1 MQFTIARDLDTLQSA
16 MRGIAGQGK
25 RIAFVPT
32 MGALHEGHLTLIR
45 EAGKLAEAVVVS
57 IFVNPTQFGPNE
69 DFGKYP
75 RMLETDIKAAQG
87 AGASVIYAP
96 TTEDMYGSNFSTRIS
111 VGPMSTILCGAFRPG
126 HFDGVAT
133 VVAKLLL
140 RVLPHFALFGQKD
153 YQQLCVINRLVRD
166 MDIPIEIIGVETIRE
181 RDGLAMS
188 SRNAYLTPEE
198 RATAPKLY
206 AALQSAARAIESGA
220 PIAATLQKEKD
231 ALAAAG
237 FRVEYMELRESY
249 TLAELHSFRKPAR
262 LLVAA
267 WLGKTRLIDN
277 IELSS

>member
-1 MQFTIARDLDTLQSA
+1 MQFTIARDLESLQA
-16 MRGIAGQGK
+16 TMRDIAGQGK

-32 MGALHEGHLTLIR
+32 MGALHDGHLALVK
-45 EAGKLAEAVVVS
+45 EAKKLADAVVVS

-69 DFGKYP
+69 DFAKYP
-75 RMLETDIKAAQG
+75 RMLDSDIKAAQG
-87 AGASVIYAP
+87 AGATVIYAP
-96 TTEDMYGSNFSTRIS
+96 GTEDMYGQNFATRIS
-111 VGPMSTILCGAFRPG
+111 VGPISTILCGAFRPG

-153 YQQLCVINRLVRD
+153 YQQLCVIHRLVRD
-166 MDIPIEIIGVETIRE
+166 LDIPIEIIGVETIRE

-198 RATAPKLY
+198 RAIAPKIY
-206 AALQSAARAIESGA
+206 QSLQSAAKAIESGA
-220 PIAATLQKEKD
+220 PIAVTLQKEKD

-249 TLAELHSFRKPAR
+249 TLAALEQFKKPAR
-262 LLVAA
+262 ILVAA

-277 IELSS
+277 IAME